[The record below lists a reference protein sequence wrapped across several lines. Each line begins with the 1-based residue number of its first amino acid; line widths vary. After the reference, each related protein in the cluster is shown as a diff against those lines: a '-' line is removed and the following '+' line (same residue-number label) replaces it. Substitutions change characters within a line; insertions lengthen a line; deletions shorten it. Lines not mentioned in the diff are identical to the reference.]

1 MNEKDRTTWRGIYA
15 ACFTPLNSDEKLDAA
30 AMESLITNLLAE
42 GLRGMYVTGSTGE
55 GFALE
60 DSVRVE
66 AFRAVA
72 ATGRAK
78 NARIIAHIG
87 GVPTRRMLAMAR
99 AAADAG
105 CHAVAAIPPYGGS
118 YTYDELTSYYV
129 ALTKESPLPVLVYH
143 IPDASGYNFT
153 REQLS
158 RWLEMPKIEGMKYSS
173 TDMAVME
180 RLCALHPDK
189 LIFHG
194 PDMLLMHGLSIGAS
208 AAIGAT
214 YNLTGPIALKIL
226 SAIDRK
232 DLAAAR
238 KGQAALNA
246 FIEAKNANGNMRSM
260 KALVARRNK
269 WSYAASPLPAAPAN
283 PEKVAIVERALE
295 EALAVARQL
304 PS

>member
-1 MNEKDRTTWRGIYA
+1 MNEQERNSWRGIYA
-15 ACFTPLNSDEKLDAA
+15 ACFTPLASDEQLDTA
-30 AMESLITNLLAE
+30 AMESLVANLLAE

-55 GFALE
+55 GYALE
-60 DSVRVE
+60 DSVRCA
-66 AFRAVA
+66 AFRTVA
-72 ATGRAK
+72 AAGRAK
-78 NARIIAHIG
+78 DARVIAHIG

-105 CHAVAAIPPYGGS
+105 CHAVAAIPPYGGT

-143 IPDASGYNFT
+143 IPDASGYNFN

-173 TDMAVME
+173 TDMSVME

-194 PDMLLMHGLSIGAS
+194 PDMLLMHGLSNGAN

-226 SAIDRK
+226 SAIERK
-232 DLAAAR
+232 DLASAR
-238 KGQAALNA
+238 KGQGALNS
-246 FIEAKNANGNMRSM
+246 FIEAKNAHGNMRTM
-260 KALVARRNK
+260 KALVAKRNK
-269 WSYAASPLPAAPAN
+269 WKSAASPLPAAAAN
-283 PEKVAIVERALE
+283 PEKVALVERVLE
-295 EALAVARQL
+295 ESLAIARQL
-304 PS
+304 P